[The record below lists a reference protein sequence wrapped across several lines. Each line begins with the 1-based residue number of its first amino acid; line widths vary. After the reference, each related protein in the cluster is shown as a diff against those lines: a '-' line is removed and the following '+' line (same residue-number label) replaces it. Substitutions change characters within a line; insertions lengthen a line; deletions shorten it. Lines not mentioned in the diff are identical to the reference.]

1 MITTPNAECILS
13 AQYMSFSVSNRACY
27 CSDDNTD
34 TYQYLL
40 TQTYPWVYPT
50 VNCTPIIRT
59 ATGVTNLTCVT
70 GCSTDGGYVTHPI
83 STATDCIS
91 YSTSLGMLTSEQ
103 SVNTTL
109 NETAYF
115 WLAFQ
120 DCMEVQVNVPINFT
134 LYTMNFCNKSKIIVI
149 GLILPADIPDTQ
161 VSSLVNSTTNS
172 SLAYVTPRW
181 TPTTNQIEPQTFC
194 AVAFTSEKV
203 ESNPY
208 CATLIV
214 TTSMLCVTT
223 TTTSTNTSATSAT
236 TTTATTATTTTATTA
251 TTISITAATTT
262 STLLH

>member
-1 MITTPNAECILS
+1 
-13 AQYMSFSVSNRACY
+13 
-27 CSDDNTD
+27 
-34 TYQYLL
+34 
-40 TQTYPWVYPT
+40 
-50 VNCTPIIRT
+50 
-59 ATGVTNLTCVT
+59 
-70 GCSTDGGYVTHPI
+70 
-83 STATDCIS
+83 
-91 YSTSLGMLTSEQ
+91 
-103 SVNTTL
+103 
-109 NETAYF
+109 
-115 WLAFQ
+115 
-120 DCMEVQVNVPINFT
+120 MEVQVNVPINFT

-223 TTTSTNTSATSAT
+223 TTTSTNTSTTTSATSAT
-236 TTTATTATTTTATTA
+236 TTTAITVTTTTDTTA

>member
-40 TQTYPWVYPT
+40 TQTYPWLYPT
-50 VNCTPIIRT
+50 GNCTPIIRT

-91 YSTSLGMLTSEQ
+91 YNTSLGMLTSEQ

-109 NETAYF
+109 DETAYF

-120 DCMEVQVNVPINFT
+120 GKAWRGLDNSAASSSQWSIVSLIDLRQRSDGLINTPPVGQVTSAQYVLVNQTALIKIQVSDVNVNDNIRC
-134 LYTMNFCNKSKIIVI
+134 LWASK
-149 GLILPADIPDTQ
+149 
-161 VSSLVNSTTNS
+161 NSTYRVNECGDACGMGNASTQTNLS
-172 SLAYVTPRW
+172 DCTLTITPK
-181 TPTTNQIEPQTFC
+181 QLG
-194 AVAFTSEKV
+194 A
-203 ESNPY
+203 
-208 CATLIV
+208 
-214 TTSMLCVTT
+214 
-223 TTTSTNTSATSAT
+223 
-236 TTTATTATTTTATTA
+236 
-251 TTISITAATTT
+251 
-262 STLLH
+262 